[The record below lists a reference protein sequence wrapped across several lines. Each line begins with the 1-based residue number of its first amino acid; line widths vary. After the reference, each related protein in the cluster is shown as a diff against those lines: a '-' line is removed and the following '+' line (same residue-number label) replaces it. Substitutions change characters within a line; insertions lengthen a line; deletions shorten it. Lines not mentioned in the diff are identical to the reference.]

1 MQIPILTEIV
11 IILGISV
18 LMILIFNR
26 FKLPSI
32 LGLLATG
39 MVAGPHGMGLIQASH
54 EVEMLSEIGVIFLL
68 FVIGVEFSF
77 KHLTSIRK
85 TVFVGGTVQVAGT
98 ILVTFGIVYMF
109 GLSFRESIFAGFLVS
124 LSSTAIVLKLLQE
137 KGEINTPH
145 GRIALGILIFQ
156 DIIVVPMILFTPII
170 AGKTGNIGETILIL
184 LLKVVAVVG
193 LVLIMA
199 RYIVPKLLFRVA
211 QAKSREL
218 FILTIIVICF
228 ATAWLTSSIGL
239 SLALGA
245 FFAGL
250 IISESDYSH
259 QATANILPFR
269 EIFIS
274 FFFVSIGMLLDL
286 KFLFDHL
293 SVVLLLTF
301 LTLFGKA
308 LIAGFGAVLLRYPF
322 RTVILSGLMLCQVGE
337 FAFLL
342 SATGIENQILSP
354 LTYQYFLSVSLITMG
369 LTPFILSYAS
379 KITDVVHSKT
389 PNPLVRKIQA
399 LSSDVETEEPDEH
412 ELKDHLVIIGYG
424 INGKNVAKAARKAA
438 IPYAIVEMN
447 PATVKQ
453 EKERG
458 EPIMYG
464 DASDDVILRH
474 VQIQSARVVVI
485 AISDPS
491 STKRIVA
498 KIREFSNTVH
508 IIVRT
513 RYINEI
519 EESKKL
525 GADEV
530 IPEEFETSIEIFT
543 RVLRHYL
550 VPLNEIEA
558 FTQEVR
564 SGSYEMLRSPLM
576 RTEQAAKN
584 LSIQDLEMAC
594 VVLEREDK
602 SIVGK
607 SIAESRIKSRYKLFI
622 LAIQRGQE
630 LLTDIDGDTEIKLDD
645 RLYVFGKP
653 GNILKLNQK
662 VKA

>member
-1 MQIPILTEIV
+1 MQVPILTEII

-18 LMILIFNR
+18 LMILLFQR

-39 MVAGPHGMGLIQASH
+39 MLAGPHGLGFIEASH

-77 KHLTSIRK
+77 KHLVSIRK
-85 TVFVGGTVQVAGT
+85 TVFIGGSVQVVGT
-98 ILVTFGIVYMF
+98 IAVTAGIVNVF
-109 GLSFRESIFAGFLVS
+109 GLSLKESIFVGFLIS

-137 KGEINTPH
+137 KGEINSPH
-145 GRIALGILIFQ
+145 GRISLAVLIFQ
-156 DIIVVPMILFTPII
+156 DVIVVPMMLFTPII
-170 AGKTGNIGETILIL
+170 AGKAGDVGTTLLFL
-184 LLKVVAVVG
+184 LLKVLLIVGVVFVATKYV
-193 LVLIMA
+193 
-199 RYIVPKLLFRVA
+199 VPKVLFRVA

-218 FILTIIVICF
+218 FIITIILICF

-286 KFLFDHL
+286 RFLVSHL
-293 SVVLLLTF
+293 GVVLLLT
-301 LTLFGKA
+301 LVTLIGKA
-308 LIAGFGAVLLRYPF
+308 TIAGLGALLLKYPL
-322 RTVILSGLMLCQVGE
+322 RTVVLTGLALCQVGE

-342 SATGIENQILSP
+342 SATGIENEILSP

-379 KITDVVHSKT
+379 GISDLVQKKT
-389 PNPLVRKIQA
+389 PDPLIRKLHTLSNSQA
-399 LSSDVETEEPDEH
+399 RQEFDSE

-424 INGKNVAKAARKAA
+424 INGKNVAKAARKAS
-438 IPYAIVEMN
+438 IPYVIVEMN
-447 PATVKQ
+447 PVTVKE

-458 EPIMYG
+458 EPIIFG
-464 DASDDVILRH
+464 DAADEIILKH
-474 VQIQSARVVVI
+474 VSTHHARVVVI

-491 STKRIVA
+491 STQKIVS
-498 KIREFSNTVH
+498 KVREFSRTVH

-513 RYINEI
+513 RYLNEI
-519 EESKKL
+519 EASKKL

-543 RVLRHYL
+543 RVLKHYL
-550 VPLNEIEA
+550 VPLNEIEG
-558 FTQEVR
+558 FTQEIR
-564 SGSYEMLRSPLM
+564 SGSYEMLRSPLIDPGQST
-576 RTEQAAKN
+576 RRLTIE
-584 LSIQDLEMAC
+584 DLEMAC
-594 VVLEREDK
+594 VLVEREEK
-602 SIVGK
+602 SIVNRPLL
-607 SIAESRIKSRYKLFI
+607 ESQVRQNHKLMV
-622 LAIQRGQE
+622 LAIQIGDSLITE
-630 LLTDIDGDTEIKLDD
+630 VDGHSEIRLDD
-645 RLYVFGKP
+645 KLYVFGRQQD
-653 GNILKLNQK
+653 ILQFNQK
-662 VKA
+662 VKI

>member
-18 LMILIFNR
+18 LMILLFQR

-54 EVEMLSEIGVIFLL
+54 EVEILSEIGVIFLL
-68 FVIGVEFSF
+68 FVIGVQFSF
-77 KHLTSIRK
+77 KHLASIKK
-85 TVFVGGTVQVAGT
+85 TVFIGGSVQVLGT
-98 ILVTFGIVYMF
+98 ILVTGGIVYAF
-109 GLSFRESIFAGFLVS
+109 GLSLKEAVFAGFLVS

-137 KGEINTPH
+137 KGEINSPH
-145 GRIALGILIFQ
+145 GRIALAVLIFQ
-156 DIIVVPMILFTPII
+156 DVIVVPMMLFTPII
-170 AGKTGNIGETILIL
+170 AGKAGNVGETILIL
-184 LLKVVAVVG
+184 LLKVLLVVGVVAV
-193 LVLIMA
+193 LTK
-199 RYIVPKLLFRVA
+199 YIVPKVLFKVA

-228 ATAWLTSSIGL
+228 ATAWFTSTIGL

-286 KFLFDHL
+286 SFLFSHFA
-293 SVVLLLTF
+293 VVILLTVV
-301 LTLFGKA
+301 TLVGKA
-308 LIAGFGAVLLRYPF
+308 SIAALGALLLRYPL
-322 RTVILSGLMLCQVGE
+322 RTVILTGLSLCQVGE

-342 SATGIENQILSP
+342 SATGIENDVLSP
-354 LTYQYFLSVSLITMG
+354 LTYQYFLSVSLITMA

-379 KITDVVHSKT
+379 KITDVVHRKT
-389 PNPLVRKIQA
+389 PNPLANKIDS
-399 LSSDVETEEPDEH
+399 LSSETEHPGGDER
-412 ELKDHLVIIGYG
+412 EMDGHLVIIGYG
-424 INGKNVAKAARKAA
+424 INGRNVAKAARKGS
-438 IPYAIVEMN
+438 IPYMIVEMN
-447 PATVKQ
+447 PLTVRQ
-453 EKERG
+453 EKENG
-458 EPIMYG
+458 EPIIYG
-464 DASDDVILRH
+464 DASDDVILKY
-474 VQIQSARVVVI
+474 VQIHHARVAVI
-485 AISDPS
+485 AISDPV
-491 STKRIVA
+491 STKNIVS
-498 KIREFSNTVH
+498 KIREFSKTVH

-550 VPLNEIEA
+550 VPLNQIED
-558 FTQEVR
+558 FTQEIR
-564 SGSYEMLRSPLM
+564 SGSYEMLRSPLLLPGQSA
-576 RTEQAAKN
+576 TKLN
-584 LSIQDLEMAC
+584 IQDLEMAC
-594 VVLEREDK
+594 VALEREDL

-607 SIAESRIKSRYKLFI
+607 TIAESQFKASQKLFV
-622 LAIQRGQE
+622 LAIQRHDSLITE
-630 LLTDIDGDTEIKLDD
+630 IDGDTEIKLDD
-645 RLYVFGKP
+645 KLYVFGTP
-653 GNILKLNQK
+653 ENILKFNQK
-662 VKA
+662 VKI

>member
-1 MQIPILTEIV
+1 MQVPILTEII

-18 LMILIFNR
+18 LMILLFQR

-39 MVAGPHGMGLIQASH
+39 MLAGPHGLGFIEASH

-77 KHLTSIRK
+77 KHLVSIK
-85 TVFVGGTVQVAGT
+85 NTVFIGGTVQVFGT
-98 ILVTFGIVYMF
+98 IAVTAGIVNVF
-109 GLSFRESIFAGFLVS
+109 GLSFKESIFVGFLIS

-137 KGEINTPH
+137 KGEINSPH
-145 GRIALGILIFQ
+145 GRISLAILIFQ
-156 DIIVVPMILFTPII
+156 DVIVVPMMLFTPII
-170 AGKTGNIGETILIL
+170 AGKAGDVGTTLLIL
-184 LLKVVAVVG
+184 FLKVLLIVGVVFVATKYVVPR
-193 LVLIMA
+193 V
-199 RYIVPKLLFRVA
+199 LFRVA

-218 FILTIIVICF
+218 FIITIILICF

-286 KFLFDHL
+286 RFLVSHL
-293 SVVLLLTF
+293 GVVLLLT
-301 LTLFGKA
+301 LVTLIGKA
-308 LIAGFGAVLLRYPF
+308 TIASLGALLLKYPL
-322 RTVILSGLMLCQVGE
+322 RTVVLTGLALCQVGE

-342 SATGIENQILSP
+342 SATGIENEILSP

-379 KITDVVHSKT
+379 GISDLVQKKT
-389 PNPLVRKIQA
+389 PDPLMRKLHT
-399 LSSDVETEEPDEH
+399 LSNSQVPQEFDSE

-424 INGKNVAKAARKAA
+424 INGKNLAKAARKAS
-438 IPYAIVEMN
+438 IPYVIVEMN
-447 PATVKQ
+447 PATIKE
-453 EKERG
+453 EKEKG
-458 EPIMYG
+458 EPIIFG
-464 DASDDVILRH
+464 DAADEVILKH
-474 VQIQSARVVVI
+474 VSTHHARVVVI

-491 STKRIVA
+491 STQKIVS
-498 KIREFSNTVH
+498 KVREFSRTAH

-513 RYINEI
+513 RYLNEI
-519 EESKKL
+519 EASKKL

-543 RVLRHYL
+543 RVLKHYL
-550 VPLNEIEA
+550 VPLNEIEG
-558 FTQEVR
+558 FTQEIR
-564 SGSYEMLRSPLM
+564 SGSYEMLRSPLINPGQST
-576 RTEQAAKN
+576 RT
-584 LSIQDLEMAC
+584 LTIQDLEMAC
-594 VVLEREDK
+594 VLVEREEK
-602 SIVGK
+602 SIVNRLLL
-607 SIAESRIKSRYKLFI
+607 ESQLRQAHKLMV
-622 LAIQRGQE
+622 LAIQRGDRLITE
-630 LLTDIDGDTEIKLDD
+630 VDGHSEILLDD
-645 RLYVFGKP
+645 KLYVFGRQED
-653 GNILKLNQK
+653 ILQFNQK
-662 VKA
+662 VKI